1 MNMREK
7 MKKKLEER
15 HLNKMLND
23 AASEMCKTNVKQP
36 LLTDDELTSIF
47 QNQTSSSGKKGKKNK
62 KESGSSSS
70 S

>member
-1 MNMREK
+1 MIEGMW
-7 MKKKLEER
+7 
-15 HLNKMLND
+15 
-23 AASEMCKTNVKQP
+23 CKTNVKQP